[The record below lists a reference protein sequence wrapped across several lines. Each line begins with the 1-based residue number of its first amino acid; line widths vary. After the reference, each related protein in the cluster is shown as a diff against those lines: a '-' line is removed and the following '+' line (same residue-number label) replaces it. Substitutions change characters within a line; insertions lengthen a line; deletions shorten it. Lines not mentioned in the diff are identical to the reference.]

1 MNKSQ
6 ECSEVWMF
14 DGREAGCAADEE
26 TGRLAASRGIER
38 EVVALYDEHAAA
50 LHRFATA
57 SGAPSPLAQDAVQ
70 EAFLRYFLS
79 RSSGGRPA
87 QPKVWLFQFV
97 HEYVVSRLAEQDA
110 ESNFRLPVD
119 GLARDG
125 PETASELRWADRE
138 ENLTALL
145 TPREK
150 ECLRLRA
157 EGLPYRDIAKVLN
170 ISMGNV
176 SAKLSRAVRKLQIHI
191 WREKR

>member
-1 MNKSQ
+1 
-6 ECSEVWMF
+6 MF
-14 DGREAGCAADEE
+14 DSRESGSAADGE
-26 TGRLAASRGIER
+26 TGRIAATGLIEL

-50 LHRFATA
+50 LHRFAAA

-70 EAFLRYFLS
+70 EAFLRYFLT
-79 RSSGGRPA
+79 RNSGSRPA
-87 QPKVWLFQFV
+87 QPKMWLFQFV
-97 HEYVVSRLAEQDA
+97 HEYVKNRLAEQDA
-110 ESNFRLPVD
+110 ESHFRFPVE
-119 GLARDG
+119 GLAGGG
-125 PETASELRWADRE
+125 PESAPELRWADRE

-176 SAKLSRAVRKLQIHI
+176 SAKLSRAVRKLQIHL